1 MCDFI
6 LKQYGVKRYEEIIEL
21 SESFLDHAP
30 CREAQFHWRW
40 ICIFQLQGIRT
51 TRFTW
56 LTWHLP
62 SVFHVFPVSLDCRFF
77 GKKSRLPKS
86 LFAQFHRAAP
96 HSFKTWCLFVYTTE
110 TSCFLHG
117 FNHVFLCGYQICLEG
132 CLKRCEANVY
142 FLFVSIIVCLPDG
155 PMMWSST
162 VVPFIGVLLWTAFK
176 ELSWKVK
183 GRRGALQMMY
193 K

>member
-117 FNHVFLCGYQICLEG
+117 FNHVFCVVIKFAWKAVWNVVRQTCTSSSLASLFAFQTVLWCGPAPWY
-132 CLKRCEANVY
+132 
-142 FLFVSIIVCLPDG
+142 P
-155 PMMWSST
+155 SSEFCFGR
-162 VVPFIGVLLWTAFK
+162 PSR
-176 ELSWKVK
+176 SWVE
-183 GRRGALQMMY
+183 R
-193 K
+193 